1 MRSSYDVLKRQLIT
15 EKTTKLAEELKR
27 HLDSITSEELDAEFK
42 ELEKLNC
49 TGPTVEEY
57 IESLKQSGLYPKE
70 LYESNIS

>member
-1 MRSSYDVLKRQLIT
+1 MYS
-15 EKTTKLAEELKR
+15 KLVEELKR
-27 HLDSITSEELDAEFK
+27 KLDSMSQEELEVEWK

-49 TGPTVEEY
+49 VGPTVEEY

>member
-1 MRSSYDVLKRQLIT
+1 MYS
-15 EKTTKLAEELKR
+15 KLVEELKK
-27 HLDSITSEELDAEFK
+27 HLDSITPEEFNAEFK

-49 TGPTVEEY
+49 VGPTVEEY

>member
-1 MRSSYDVLKRQLIT
+1 MYS
-15 EKTTKLAEELKR
+15 KLAKELKR
-27 HLDSITSEELDAEFK
+27 HLDSMTPEELDAEFK

-49 TGPTVEEY
+49 IGPTVEEY